1 MFPGSLGRKIRLSCH
16 QTTGMDPEQ
25 DYGGNVSLLGGHS
38 QGIHQV
44 EARVQRMAP
53 VIHTNLPGMPD
64 PLNPAPTQGFPW
76 AFPDPR
82 GYSDHESITSSS
94 DCASFATMSSLDR
107 KKSAISIGS
116 ILLTLFLHRANS
128 NSNSRHIWHAPS
140 HFQASR
146 EP

>member
-1 MFPGSLGRKIRLSCH
+1 MLPGSLGRKIRLSCH
-16 QTTGMDPEQ
+16 QTVSMDPEQ
-25 DYGGNVSLLGGHS
+25 DYGGNASSLGGDS
-38 QGIHQV
+38 QGMHQV

-94 DCASFATMSSLDR
+94 DCASFVTMSSLDS
-107 KKSAISIGS
+107 KKSSISIGS
-116 ILLTLFLHRANS
+116 TLLALFFYRANS
-128 NSNSRHIWHAPS
+128 NSNSRHIWHAQS